1 MAFGN
6 KLRQLR
12 LQRGLTQDQVTKVL
26 GYSTRGYVSDVES
39 GKFIPG
45 PDKLPKYAKALGM
58 TDEEMDDLLLEDR
71 LEGLGLD
78 DPAFTIMFKDIPH
91 MTKDEKQSVIRAYEA
106 VVRARS
112 QKRNK

>member
-12 LQRGLTQDQVTKVL
+12 LQRGLTQDHITKVL
-26 GYSTRGYVSDVES
+26 GYATRGYVSDVEA

-45 PDKLPKYAKALGM
+45 PDKLEKYAKALGM
-58 TDEEMDDLLLEDR
+58 TKEEMDDLLFEDKLET
-71 LEGLGLD
+71 LGLD
-78 DPAFTIMFKDIPH
+78 DPGFTIMFKDVPR
-91 MTKDEKQSVIRAYEA
+91 MTKDEKQSVLRAYEA